1 MYRQIHAEGFGGIPV
16 KFIPFVCVG
25 MIAAALSGCGEA
37 HASEFDAA
45 NPLHCAAQFESYSI
59 LARQQGDEQKAR
71 GFGARAQWYAKRARS
86 LPAEQL
92 TPAALNE
99 LGNRIAAA
107 PDGGLAL
114 ATECW
119 NRLEADSE
127 YRQYTAQ
134 K

>member
-1 MYRQIHAEGFGGIPV
+1 MKSIPL
-16 KFIPFVCVG
+16 VCPG
-25 MIAAALSGCGEA
+25 LISAALTGCGEA
-37 HASEFDAA
+37 SASGLEAA
-45 NPLHCAAQFESYSI
+45 NPLHCAAQFESYSP
-59 LARQQGDEQKAR
+59 LARQEGDEPKAR

-107 PDGGLAL
+107 PDGGLEL
-114 ATECW
+114 ATECM
-119 NRLEADSE
+119 RRQEADPDWQ
-127 YRQYTAQ
+127 RLIQT

>member
-1 MYRQIHAEGFGGIPV
+1 MKYIPLA
-16 KFIPFVCVG
+16 CAALVG
-25 MIAAALSGCGEA
+25 AALSGCGEA
-37 HASEFDAA
+37 NASSFDAA

-59 LARQQGDEQKAR
+59 LARQQGNEQKAR
-71 GFGARAQWYAKRARS
+71 GFGVRAQWYAKRARL

-92 TPAALNE
+92 TPAALND
-99 LGNRIAAA
+99 LGKRIAAA

-119 NRLEADSE
+119 NRLEANPE
-127 YRQYTAQ
+127 YQRFIRQ

>member
-1 MYRQIHAEGFGGIPV
+1 VKSIPL
-16 KFIPFVCVG
+16 VCAG
-25 MIAAALSGCGEA
+25 AIAAALSGCSEA
-37 HASEFDAA
+37 NASGFDAA
-45 NPLHCAAQFESYSI
+45 NPLHCAAQFESYAV

-99 LGNRIAAA
+99 LGNQIVAA

-119 NRLEADSE
+119 NRLEADPE
-127 YRQYTAQ
+127 YQRFFHQ